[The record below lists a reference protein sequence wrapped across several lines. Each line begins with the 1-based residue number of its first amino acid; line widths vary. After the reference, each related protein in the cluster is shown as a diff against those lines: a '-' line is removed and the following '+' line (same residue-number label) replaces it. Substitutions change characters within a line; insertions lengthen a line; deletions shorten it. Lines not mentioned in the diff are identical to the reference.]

1 MKPKFKVPK
10 QFDLA
15 GNTFKV
21 IVKEGMTKGGIHGQT
36 HYDAAEIWID
46 KDLKPEDLKAITFY
60 HELVHALFNTL
71 GKDDLKNDEGLVDSM
86 GNLLWQF
93 HKSAR
98 Y

>member
-1 MKPKFKVPK
+1 MKQFKIPK

-15 GNTFKV
+15 GATFKV
-21 IVKEGMTKGGIHGQT
+21 LIKEGISKAGAHGLT
-36 HYDAAEIWID
+36 HYDAAEVWID

-60 HELVHALFNTL
+60 HELFHAMFNTL
-71 GKDDLKNDEGLVDSM
+71 GKDDLKNDESLVDAL
-86 GNLLWQF
+86 GNLMWQF